1 MKLLKLTPSQRVQGR
16 WLLHLEDGSLL
27 RVGEGEVVSFGL
39 YSGMELPAETLEAL
53 ASAAALAALREKAL
67 NALPGV
73 TASVDLGAGTAL
85 VTGEASDEAITA
97 AVTDAGYTVVSIS

>member
-39 YSGMELPAETLEAL
+39 YSGMELPAETLESILDNAGDTPVFL
-53 ASAAALAALREKAL
+53 DPVSTAYAHRAAPLLL
-67 NALPGV
+67 NWPE
-73 TASVDLGAGTAL
+73 AGRRWL
-85 VTGEASDEAITA
+85 
-97 AVTDAGYTVVSIS
+97 

>member
-53 ASAAALAALREKAL
+53 ASAAALAALR
-67 NALPGV
+67 
-73 TASVDLGAGTAL
+73 
-85 VTGEASDEAITA
+85 
-97 AVTDAGYTVVSIS
+97 